1 MSTKTKL
8 KIVVIG
14 GKAAGPKAAATLT
27 RRLPDAELTLYQK
40 EKYSSFST
48 CGLPFFASGD
58 VNSYEQLTF
67 TPYGTPKTPEFYR
80 LSKGFD
86 FIPGVEVISIERDRK
101 IVHAVELDSGNKIEK
116 TYDYLVL
123 ATGSI
128 PIIPEFPI
136 ADDPRIRTFTKP
148 EDAIHFR
155 QLAEQGK
162 IERAVI
168 IGGGFT
174 GCELAEAAGGM
185 WGIETI
191 LIEKENQLLPYVLD
205 REMARIVER
214 EMARQKIDVH
224 LGWEITKIEADSEK
238 IKVRAGD
245 KEDINVDY
253 VFLCVGVQPNSEL
266 AEKCG
271 LKIGTTGGI
280 MVDKFLRTSDSSVYA
295 GGDCIEST
303 SHITGKNIYWPMG
316 SLANRHGRIIA
327 ENIAGENLEFPDV
340 VGTFVV
346 KVFDINAGA
355 VGITQRDAEKNGLN
369 TKVVWGTFVDK
380 PDYYPETKR
389 ITLKVIYSGDDYKL
403 LGLQAVGYGDI
414 CRRLDVFSLYLQQN
428 ATINDLFKLEHGYSP
443 PYADV
448 LDPLHEMAGIA
459 HAQEKGIS
467 FLPPGAEYENVEQ
480 WIDVREIEEA
490 AVAHWPL
497 PDEIQK
503 RNYSN
508 FPLNDLRENIGKLD
522 PKKKTV
528 IICGRGSR
536 SYQAALIL
544 KNVGFND
551 VHVIGG
557 GTLAVLS

>member
-1 MSTKTKL
+1 MSTNTKS

-14 GKAAGPKAAATLT
+14 GKAAGPKTAATLA
-27 RRLPDAELTLYQK
+27 RRLPAAEITLYQK
-40 EKYSSFST
+40 ERYFSFST

-58 VNSYEQLTF
+58 VNSFEQLTF
-67 TPYGTPKTPEFYR
+67 TSYSTPKTPEFYR
-80 LSKGFD
+80 KSKGFD
-86 FIPGVEVISIERDRK
+86 FIPGVDVISIERDKK
-101 IVHAVELDSGNKIEK
+101 IIYAIELDSGNKLEK

-123 ATGSI
+123 AAGSI
-128 PIIPEFPI
+128 PIVPKFPV

-174 GCELAEAAGGM
+174 GCELAEAVGGM

-191 LIEKENQLLPYVLD
+191 LIEKENHVLPYVLD
-205 REMARIVER
+205 EEIARIVER
-214 EMARQKIDVH
+214 EMARQNIDVH
-224 LGWEITKIEADSEK
+224 LGWAVTKIKAEGEK
-238 IKVRAGD
+238 IAVSSKD
-245 KEDINVDY
+245 QEDIDVDY
-253 VFLCVGVQPNSEL
+253 VFLCLGVQPNSGL

-271 LKIGTTGGI
+271 LEIGTTGGI
-280 MVDKFLRTSDSSVYA
+280 IVDKFLRTSDASIYA

-327 ENIAGENLEFPDV
+327 ENIAGENLEIPNV
-340 VGTFVV
+340 VGTFIV

-355 VGITQRDAEKNGLN
+355 VGITQKDAERSGLN
-369 TKVVWGTFVDK
+369 AKVVWGTFVDK

-389 ITLKVIYSGDDYKL
+389 ITLKMIYSGDDYRL
-403 LGLQAVGYGDI
+403 LGLQAVGFGDI
-414 CRRLDVFSLYLQQN
+414 CRRLDVFSLYTQQN

-459 HAQEKGIS
+459 RAQEKGMS
-467 FLPPGAEYENVEQ
+467 FLPPGAEYGNVEQ

-490 AVAHWPL
+490 TGAPWPL
-497 PDEIQK
+497 PDEIK
-503 RNYSN
+503 KKNYFN
-508 FPLNDLRENIGKLD
+508 IPLDDVRENIGKLD
-522 PKKKTV
+522 ANKKTV

-536 SYQAALIL
+536 SYQAALML
-544 KNVGFND
+544 KNAGFSD